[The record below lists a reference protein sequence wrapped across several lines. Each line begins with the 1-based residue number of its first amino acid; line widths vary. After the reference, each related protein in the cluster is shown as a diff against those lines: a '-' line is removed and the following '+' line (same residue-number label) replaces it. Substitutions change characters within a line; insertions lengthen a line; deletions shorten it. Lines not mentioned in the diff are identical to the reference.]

1 MTERYRPI
9 VIRFRKR
16 WHGWAFALIGF
27 AAFLMLER
35 WNFAMMGKYQL
46 VTMDSPLGIGLLLCF
61 VVTAT
66 LCFVYVWPAG
76 RVSWRFKSSLS
87 AGAALTILA
96 GVGGYHQ
103 LNAVL
108 DSTRPEPRTFVIE
121 NLNCSSGRRHRP
133 RLSLRPTD
141 PLLKE
146 FSLEVPAQE
155 CRSSLPGDSVFV
167 EVKPGFFGSAW
178 VARYTVVKRKH

>member
-1 MTERYRPI
+1 MTEHYRPI

-16 WHGWAFALIGF
+16 WQGWAFALIAF
-27 AAFLMLER
+27 AAFLVLER
-35 WNFAMMGKYQL
+35 WNFEMMRKYQL
-46 VTMDSPLGIGLLLCF
+46 VKMGGPLGIGLLLCF

-66 LCFVYVWPAG
+66 LCFLYVWPTG
-76 RVSWRFKSSLS
+76 RVSLRLKSSLS

-121 NLNCSSGRRHRP
+121 NLNCSSGRGHRP
-133 RLSLRPTD
+133 RLSLRPSD
-141 PLLKE
+141 PTATG
-146 FSLEVPAQE
+146 FTLEVPALE
-155 CRSSLPGDSVFV
+155 CRSSLPGDTVFV
-167 EVKPGFFGSAW
+167 ELKPGFFGSAW
-178 VARYTVVKRKH
+178 VARYTVAKRKH

>member
-9 VIRFRKR
+9 FIRFRKG
-16 WHGWAFALIGF
+16 WQGWAFALIAF
-27 AAFLMLER
+27 AAFLVLER
-35 WNFAMMGKYQL
+35 WNFGMMRRYQL
-46 VTMDSPLGIGLLLCF
+46 VKIDGRLGVGLLLCL

-66 LCFVYVWPAG
+66 LCWVYVWPTG
-76 RVSWRFKSSLS
+76 RVSWRLKSSLS
-87 AGAALTILA
+87 AGAALTMLA

-121 NLNCSSGRRHRP
+121 SLNCWSGRRHSP

-141 PLLKE
+141 PIATGLT
-146 FSLEVPAQE
+146 LELPARE
-155 CRSSLPGDSVFV
+155 CRSSLPGDTVFV
-167 EVKPGFFGSAW
+167 ELKPGFFGSAW
-178 VARYTVVKRKH
+178 VARYTVVHRKH